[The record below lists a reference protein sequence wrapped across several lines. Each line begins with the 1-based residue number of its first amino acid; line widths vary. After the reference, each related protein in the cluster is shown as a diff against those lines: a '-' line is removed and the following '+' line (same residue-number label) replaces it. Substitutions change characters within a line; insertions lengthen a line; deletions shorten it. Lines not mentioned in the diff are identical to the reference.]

1 MHMHI
6 GSPEGVTLL
15 EFEAGE
21 QEDQQETQQQKAPE
35 EGELMQEELPEYSDH
50 KPASFLKDKPQ
61 SILSLLY
68 FYKY

>member
-1 MHMHI
+1 VHAHVYRI
-6 GSPEGVTLL
+6 TLL
-15 EFEAGE
+15 EFEAGK

-35 EGELMQEELPEYSDH
+35 EGEPMQEELPEYPDH